1 MIISGQEA
9 KAKLA
14 ILYCDWKGSVL
25 TLNVIADCY
34 HALTNRDSPY
44 FCKEKI
50 KRVFASRI
58 ASKDILN
65 VYKHI
70 WKELFLI

>member
-1 MIISGQEA
+1 MIRSGAEA
-9 KAKLA
+9 KSKLA
-14 ILYCDWKGSVL
+14 NIYSDWTGSVL
-25 TLNVIADCY
+25 TLNVIAECY
-34 HALTNRDSPY
+34 HVLTNKDSPCL
-44 FCKEKI
+44 CKEKI
-50 KRVFASRI
+50 KKVFARRM